1 MKFPTV
7 GEIATTK
14 VVTVDKSDTL
24 LKVIDVMCLHGHR
37 NVIVVDGCC
46 FYLLSINDILNAK
59 MQQPNLNKP
68 VGSLELAKIPTVY
81 KNENILSTIEYLN
94 CNLEHICA
102 INEDGTLHGL
112 LTHTDITSS
121 IDPDTLMKSFC
132 LDDFLKLGKRVKW
145 INKDTKTSA
154 ILGDMITNATDSVMI
169 VDSKKPIGIFTTK
182 DVVKIIRKNLD
193 IEAPISD
200 YMSSPVDT
208 LNKGSS
214 VKEAL
219 DFLTSKH
226 YKRVVVVDDDGCL
239 NGMIT
244 QKELISL
251 AYSRWAMLTKEYQEE
266 LSKIN
271 ESLIK
276 KNSQIEHLASRD
288 PLTNLYNRY
297 KFSKLFELSHQS
309 MVERE
314 GVMSLIMVDIDFFK
328 KINDTYGHGV
338 GDKVLVG
345 VSELFLSLLRDEDIV
360 CRWGGEEFI
369 ILLPSTNM
377 QNAVSISQ
385 KLRGHVEAMT
395 IEPCD
400 KVTASFGVTEV
411 RTDDDIKSVVDRA
424 DNALYGAKK
433 AGRNCVVHIA

>member
-1 MKFPTV
+1 MRFPTV

-14 VVTVDKSDTL
+14 VVTVDKNDTL

-46 FYLLSINDILNAK
+46 FYLLSINDILSAK
-59 MQQPNLNKP
+59 MQQPHLDKP

-132 LDDFLKLGKRVKW
+132 LNDFLKLGKRVKW
-145 INKDTKTSA
+145 VAKDIKTSTV
-154 ILGDMITNATDSVMI
+154 LNEMIINATDSVMI
-169 VDSKKPIGIFTTK
+169 VDDKKPIGIFTTK

-193 IEAPISD
+193 IEAPISV

-208 LNKGSS
+208 LNKESS

-226 YKRVVVVDDDGCL
+226 YKRVIVVDDDGYL
-239 NGMIT
+239 SGMIT

-297 KFSKLFELSHQS
+297 KFSKLFELSQKT

-314 GVMSLIMVDIDFFK
+314 GEMSLVMVDIDFFK
-328 KINDTYGHGV
+328 KINDTYGHGA

-345 VSELFLSLLRDEDIV
+345 VSGLFLSLLREEDIV

-369 ILLPSTNM
+369 ILLPSTNV
-377 QNAVSISQ
+377 QNAISLSQ
-385 KLRGHVEAMT
+385 KLRRR
-395 IEPCD
+395 IETMAID
-400 KVTASFGVTEV
+400 
-411 RTDDDIKSVVDRA
+411 
-424 DNALYGAKK
+424 ALYKG
-433 AGRNCVVHIA
+433 HL

>member
-1 MKFPTV
+1 MRFPTV

-14 VVTVDKSDTL
+14 VVTVTRDSIL
-24 LKVIDVMCLHGHR
+24 SEVIDVMCHHGHR
-37 NVIVVDGCC
+37 NIIVEDRNS
-46 FYLLSINDILNAK
+46 FFLLGINDVLSAK
-59 MQQPNLNKP
+59 MKVPNLDISIA
-68 VGSLELAKIPTVY
+68 SLELAKIPTVY

-102 INEDGTLHGL
+102 LNEDGTLYGL

-121 IDPDTLMKSFC
+121 IDPDTLMNSFC

-154 ILGDMITNATDSVMI
+154 ILGDMIANATDSVMI
-169 VDSKKPIGIFTTK
+169 VEDKKPIGIFTTK

-193 IEAPISD
+193 MEASISA

-208 LNKGSS
+208 LGKESS

-219 DFLTSKH
+219 DFLAQKH
-226 YKRVVVVDDDGCL
+226 YKRVVVVNDDGSL
-239 NGMIT
+239 SGMIT

-266 LSKIN
+266 LGKIN

-276 KNSQIEHLASRD
+276 KNAQIEYLASRD

-297 KFSKLFELSHQS
+297 KFSKLFELSHKA

-314 GVMSLIMVDIDFFK
+314 GVMSLVMVDVDFFK

-338 GDKVLVG
+338 GDMVLVG
-345 VSELFLSLLRDEDIV
+345 ISELFLSLLREEDIV
-360 CRWGGEEFI
+360 CRWGGEEFV

-377 QNAVSISQ
+377 QNALFLAE
-385 KLRGHVEAMT
+385 KLRGR
-395 IEPCD
+395 IEMMEIESVH
-400 KVTASFGVTEV
+400 KVTASFGVTQV
-411 RTDDDIKSVVDRA
+411 RVDDDLKSAVDRA
-424 DNALYGAKK
+424 DSALYGAKD
-433 AGRNCVVHIA
+433 AGRNCVIQN